1 MIKKIN
7 YIIMNVD
14 VGKLY
19 SDLWDE
25 VLYTIGMRYTDD
37 LQTAE
42 DLCQNGWIKV
52 FEKIEMWDNIGCVE
66 GWIKKVIKNSIL
78 DELRKKDNINR
89 EINIDEIEV
98 FDTTYV
104 KLEFEGI
111 DVVEASKHL
120 SKSLKVVFG
129 LYLDGYT
136 HKQMAEELGVCIGT
150 TKSNLH
156 KAKKK
161 IREILNSTI

>member
-1 MIKKIN
+1 MD
-7 YIIMNVD
+7 VD
-14 VGKLY
+14 IGKLY

-25 VLYTIGMRYTDD
+25 VLYTIGTRYTDD

-52 FEKIEMWDNIGCVE
+52 FEKIEMWDNTGCVE
-66 GWIKKVIKNSIL
+66 GWVKRVIRNSIL

-89 EINIDEIEV
+89 EVNIDRVEV
-98 FDTTYV
+98 VDTPYV
-104 KLEFEGI
+104 ELEFEGV
-111 DVVEASKHL
+111 DVIEASKKL
-120 SKSLKVVFG
+120 SKALKGVFD

-136 HKQMAEELGVCIGT
+136 HKQMAEELGICIGT
-150 TKSNLH
+150 TKSNLY

-161 IREILNSTI
+161 IRKILKNE